1 MKTPALDIR
10 LLPERCRSEASITDT
25 MTFVIGRG
33 ATTSLACNEPLLT
46 IPLRGCLR
54 VGTRH
59 RDVPLRPGAA
69 LVTDGPVELRPG
81 SRNALWVAVLASD
94 RAWRSALGPLVTA
107 GVRAVPV
114 VGLQP
119 EPNALRRQMLR
130 LLRHRLR
137 VGSGS
142 PPLQDERF
150 FAALAD
156 CVQRQNTVI
165 ARCPGRTHAQRA
177 RVHARLQNARLFMLE
192 QCDRDIAI
200 ADIASVAGYSPSHFM
215 RTFHT
220 ALGETAYTFLTRARL
235 ARARA
240 LLTTSSLA
248 VAEVAFAAGFED
260 RGTFSRQFRRHFGIT
275 AADLRRRHARLQR
288 TVAAMPNP
296 IEHGRAVS
304 RTAAVMDRRCPGA
317 MHA

>member
-10 LLPERCRSEASITDT
+10 LLPERCRSQATITDT

-33 ATTSLACNEPLLT
+33 ATTSLTCDEPLLV

-54 VGTRH
+54 IGSRH

-81 SRNALWVAVLASD
+81 TRNALWVAVLASD
-94 RAWRSALGPLVTA
+94 RTWRKALGPLLPP

-130 LLRHRLR
+130 LLRRRLR
-137 VGSGS
+137 TASGH
-142 PPLQDERF
+142 PALEDERF
-150 FAALAD
+150 FMALAD
-156 CVQRQNTVI
+156 CVQRQNAIVG
-165 ARCPGRTHAQRA
+165 RCPGRTYAQRA

-200 ADIASVAGYSPSHFM
+200 ADVASVAGYSPSHFM

-260 RGTFSRQFRRHFGIT
+260 RGTFSRQFRRHFGVT

-288 TVAAMPNP
+288 VMAVAHDPGDRA
-296 IEHGRAVS
+296 RAVS
-304 RTAAVMDRRCPGA
+304 PTTSVIDRHCAELLRA
-317 MHA
+317 

>member
-10 LLPERCRSEASITDT
+10 LLPERCRSEATITDT

-33 ATTSLACNEPLLT
+33 ATTSLACDEALMV

-54 VGTRH
+54 VGSRH

-81 SRNALWVAVLASD
+81 SRNTLWVAVLASD
-94 RAWRSALGPLVTA
+94 RAWRKALGPLVPA
-107 GVRAVPV
+107 DIRAVPV

-130 LLRHRLR
+130 LLRRRLR
-137 VGSGS
+137 ATAGNPS
-142 PPLQDERF
+142 LEDERF
-150 FAALAD
+150 FIALAD
-156 CVQRQNTVI
+156 CIQRQNAVI

-260 RGTFSRQFRRHFGIT
+260 RGTFSRQFRRHFGVT

-288 TVAAMPNP
+288 TFAAMPNP
-296 IEHGRAVS
+296 IERSRVTPATASPLDRHCAELLRA
-304 RTAAVMDRRCPGA
+304 
-317 MHA
+317 